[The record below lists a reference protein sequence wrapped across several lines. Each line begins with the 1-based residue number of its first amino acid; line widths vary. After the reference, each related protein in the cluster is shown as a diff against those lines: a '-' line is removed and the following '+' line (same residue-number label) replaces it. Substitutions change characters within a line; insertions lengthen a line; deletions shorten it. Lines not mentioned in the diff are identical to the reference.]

1 LGSEDVTNNND
12 VEEHDLDR
20 SSGHICDNQGK
31 TIDIASS

>member
-1 LGSEDVTNNND
+1 

-20 SSGHICDNQGK
+20 SSDHISDNQSK